1 MDRSWMAAWEDRN
14 AAELWSSRF
23 LRPRPPI
30 FVYSPA
36 NDHTVSL
43 NELHRNDS
51 IQSQSYQS
59 FSKPFCVCGVAL
71 HIRSKLIS
79 QIMHNAVIK

>member
-1 MDRSWMAAWEDRN
+1 MHRSWMAAWEDRN

-30 FVYSPA
+30 FVDSPA
-36 NDHTVSL
+36 NDHTVSV

-51 IQSQSYQS
+51 
-59 FSKPFCVCGVAL
+59 
-71 HIRSKLIS
+71 
-79 QIMHNAVIK
+79 M